1 LAKDDLKSGDFV
13 IIVSP
18 LKRTFET
25 IYPLLK
31 ELFGAEAEE
40 LAQKYEQISQQRE
53 QAVESKDLSAFTQP
67 PVWLKEGKVL
77 VDFRIAERGL
87 FSLQGKT
94 PRT

>member
-1 LAKDDLKSGDFV
+1 M

-18 LKRTFET
+18 LRRTFET

-31 ELFGAEAEE
+31 ELFGSEAEE